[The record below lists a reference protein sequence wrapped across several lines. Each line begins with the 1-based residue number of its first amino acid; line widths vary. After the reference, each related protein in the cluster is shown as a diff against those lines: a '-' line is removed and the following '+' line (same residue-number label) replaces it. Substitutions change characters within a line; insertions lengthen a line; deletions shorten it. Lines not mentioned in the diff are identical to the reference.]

1 MWQTAAAQGGSEILG
16 GFVNWAATAQQNKKS
31 RQWNE
36 KMMDKMNE
44 YNSPKAQMERFDE
57 AGLNPHLIY
66 GQGTPGNQPSPVQGK
81 FGLPPLPVPNMLA
94 MYNDFRLKNA
104 QIDHIK
110 AMQSNVEQETVL
122 KTLDQALKT
131 MEIGFKPKYYGFK
144 EKEMDYKT
152 KTWPYNLEALD
163 LKNKLMGQQIALT
176 LERIAQTNL
185 SNQWQRMKVNT
196 FNESGLNIDRDDKW
210 TRVIFQVFGEKLK
223 NWFEKMGNKGWYPGQ
238 RLGF

>member
-1 MWQTAAAQGGSEILG
+1 MWQEAAIQGGSELLG

-36 KMMDKMNE
+36 RMMDKMNE
-44 YNSPKAQMERFDE
+44 YNSPKAQMERFQE

-66 GQGTPGNQPSPVQGK
+66 GQGSAGNQPAPVQGK
-81 FGLPPLPVPNMLA
+81 YGLPPLPVPAFLGL
-94 MYNDFRLKNA
+94 YNDFRLKNA

-122 KTLDQALKT
+122 KTLDQALKNL
-131 MEIGFKPKYYGFK
+131 ELGFKPKYYGFK
-144 EKEMDYKT
+144 EKEMDYKS
-152 KTWPYNLEALD
+152 KLWPYNLDAI
-163 LKNKLMGQQIALT
+163 KLRNELIGKEIALAI
-176 LERIAQTNL
+176 ERINQTNL
-185 SNQWQRMKVNT
+185 SNKWNQMKIDT
-196 FNESGLNIDRDDKW
+196 FSESGLNIDRDDKW

-223 NWFEKMGNKGWYPGQ
+223 KWIQDMGSTGWYPGK